1 MDIAFLVGILLVALG
16 GILEGLFS
24 IPVTKVKTW
33 EFENIWGIGSLLALL
48 LLPWPLSYFFV
59 DDLSQLYS
67 SIPNSVFLAV
77 IICGISWGIGGIY
90 WGRAI
95 ATLGMALGVS
105 ILMGLINVFGSI
117 VPLSVFEPNKLLTPG
132 GYILIFAIVIMIVG
146 VIIISIAGKKKEDA
160 KLKKEK
166 KVLEKKNTGAF
177 RTGVIFCLISGIL
190 SAAVNFA
197 FIIGAPITEEAAKM
211 QVPNYATSFAIWSLV
226 FTANFAI
233 NTIYGFY
240 MMFKKGTLKNL
251 SKGRFS
257 REWIGAIFMGL
268 AWPGGIIIYG
278 IGANAMGPYGAYA
291 GFPMMILASILS
303 GNLAGA
309 LGGEWKGSGVIPRRI
324 MIIGIVVLC
333 IAFSLLGYSTYV
345 MNG

>member
-1 MDIAFLVGILLVALG
+1 MTFFVGILLVALG

-24 IPVTKVKTW
+24 VPVTKVKTW

-48 LLPWPLSYFFV
+48 LLPWPLSYLFV
-59 DDLSQLYS
+59 DNLWQLYS
-67 SIPNSVFLAV
+67 AIPNSVLISV
-77 IICGISWGIGGIY
+77 IFCGIFWGIGGIY

-95 ATLGMALGVS
+95 AALGMALGVS

-117 VPLSVFEPNKLLTPG
+117 VPLSVFEPNKLLTTG
-132 GYILIFAIVIMIVG
+132 GYILILAIIVMIIG
-146 VIIISIAGKKKEDA
+146 VVIISIAGQKKEEALNTRDH
-160 KLKKEK
+160 KK
-166 KVLEKKNTGAF
+166 TGTF
-177 RTGVIFCLISGIL
+177 RIGILFCLISGIL

-197 FIIGAPITEEAAKM
+197 FIIGTPITEEASKM
-211 QVPNYATSFAIWSLV
+211 QVQDYATSFAIWSLV
-226 FTANFAI
+226 FTANFSI
-233 NTIYGFY
+233 NTFYGFY
-240 MMFKKGTLKNL
+240 MMMKKGTLKNL

-257 REWIGAIFMGL
+257 KEWIGAIFMGI

-291 GFPMMILASILS
+291 GFPMMILASILA

-309 LGGEWKGSGVIPRRI
+309 LGGEWKNSGAIPRRI
-324 MIIGIVVLC
+324 MVTGILVLC
-333 IAFSLLGYSTYV
+333 LAFTLLGYSTYV